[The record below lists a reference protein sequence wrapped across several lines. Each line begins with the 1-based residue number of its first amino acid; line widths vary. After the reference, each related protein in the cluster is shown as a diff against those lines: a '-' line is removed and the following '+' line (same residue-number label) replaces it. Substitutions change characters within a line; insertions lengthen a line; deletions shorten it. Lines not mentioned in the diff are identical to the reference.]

1 MVISEGNII
10 CKGHEGDSGVLPDTG
25 DYLDMNIV
33 NDDIEIE
40 VETEQRDVCV
50 TIHQANH
57 KIYALYHI

>member
-10 CKGHEGDSGVLPDTG
+10 CKGHEGDSGVLLDTR

-50 TIHQANH
+50 CACVCNNSSG
-57 KIYALYHI
+57 